1 MIHFGEDLEKLI
13 KCLFETI
20 RCVQATKEYKENLS
34 LSCGETRILIDTNVI
49 DKSAFIT
56 IENSIGDVVITISE
70 VSSVYK
76 VLFLFR
82 DVLPNGAF
90 INKDELQIVYSF
102 IECVKSCEDTEK
114 QIFSKLSSEDFIAGK
129 I

>member
-56 IENSIGDVVITISE
+56 IENSILPVSYTHLTLPTIY
-70 VSSVYK
+70 SV
-76 VLFLFR
+76 
-82 DVLPNGAF
+82 
-90 INKDELQIVYSF
+90 
-102 IECVKSCEDTEK
+102 
-114 QIFSKLSSEDFIAGK
+114 
-129 I
+129 